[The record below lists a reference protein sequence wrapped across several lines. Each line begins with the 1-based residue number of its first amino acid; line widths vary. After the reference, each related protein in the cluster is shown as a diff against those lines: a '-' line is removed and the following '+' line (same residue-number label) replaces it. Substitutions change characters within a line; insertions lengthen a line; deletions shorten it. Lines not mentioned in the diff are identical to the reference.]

1 MSAGSARRSFAA
13 GDKVTRAG
21 YDGVVIG
28 EYLPGMYE
36 VRLASGDVVVPAE
49 ELTPRDEEGQP

>member
-1 MSAGSARRSFAA
+1 MPNTDDTPRTYSV
-13 GDKVTRAG
+13 GDKVNKSG
-21 YDGVVIG
+21 YDGVVLG

-49 ELTPRDEEGQP
+49 ELTPR

>member
-1 MSAGSARRSFAA
+1 MSGSGFAA
-13 GDKVTRAG
+13 GDRVRRGHYEGT
-21 YDGVVIG
+21 VLG

-49 ELTPRDEEGQP
+49 ELVLLARRGENRS